1 MSQATIKEYIASV
14 VCEAMYMEREEL
26 EADELFSDFGLE
38 STTLVKI
45 LVKINDQYDC
55 EIKVEE
61 FLLYQTLNA
70 AAGFIY
76 KRIAVTP

>member
-1 MSQATIKEYIASV
+1 MSQATIKEYIAGL

-26 EADELFSDFGLE
+26 DADELFSDFGLE

-45 LVKINDQYDC
+45 LVKINDQYDF
-55 EIKVEE
+55 EVKVEE
-61 FLLYQTLNA
+61 FLLYQTLND

-76 KRIAVTP
+76 KRIAVSP